1 MFTQGFEKIAVLA
14 PIVGR
19 AAGYARRGVTGT
31 VKGVKSFA
39 AGQKQKFR
47 AGRGAAYGRETR
59 VPGEGLYSGQAR
71 RMAAAGRGP
80 TASEGAAMHQ
90 KAKAGVKERYSQMKD
105 YQKSKKK
112 SFASKHPFLTAGGLY
127 LGARFAMGG
136 GDQQQSPPPGQPQV
150 IPGQY

>member
-1 MFTQGFEKIAVLA
+1 MFTQGFEKVAFLA
-14 PIVGR
+14 PILGR
-19 AAGYARRGVTGT
+19 AAGYAGRGAKGA

-47 AGRGAAYGRETR
+47 SGRAAAYGREAR

-80 TASEGAAMHQ
+80 TASEGVSMHQ
-90 KAKAGVKERYSQMKD
+90 KAQARVKERAARMQD
-105 YQKSKKK
+105 YVKSKKK
-112 SFASKHPFLTAGGLY
+112 SFAARHPLMTAGGLY
-127 LGARFAMGG
+127 LGARYAMGG
-136 GDQQQSPPPGQPQV
+136 GDQQQQQPQMQPQV